1 MEIWPPECQNEVKI
15 KILDKYKYFYE
26 RLLQIESS
34 LSDKM
39 YKAGSDLV
47 VNPTHVALSNATA
60 LEAAKRVENHTQNI
74 YPGATQ
80 KIRDVFKTK
89 QLQMSQ
95 KNDRIYMSTQ
105 NRRIHKHAQPLTGY
119 VEESDYKR
127 LNQIKNLVFPSFR
140 PKSGAENPF
149 SSNR

>member
-1 MEIWPPECQNEVKI
+1 LDIWPSECQNEVKI

-80 KIRDVFKTK
+80 KIRDVFKAK
-89 QLQMSQ
+89 QLQMS
-95 KNDRIYMSTQ
+95 
-105 NRRIHKHAQPLTGY
+105 
-119 VEESDYKR
+119 
-127 LNQIKNLVFPSFR
+127 
-140 PKSGAENPF
+140 
-149 SSNR
+149 